1 MYPHIPLLINHLTED
16 DPNHRLKWCERF
28 NEMCEEEL
36 DLVDRIIWSDEAW
49 FTLNGHNCV
58 YWYQTN
64 PHLEIDVKMNPQ
76 KVMVWAGVWST
87 GRVGPFFFDQTVNG
101 VVYLDLLENHVFL
114 AIGDRLETDRF
125 IFQEDGAPAHYAA
138 SFQDRLAFCRHL
150 GGETFKNFETER
162 KASTLERRENMG
174 GEEDP

>member
-1 MYPHIPLLINHLTED
+1 
-16 DPNHRLKWCERF
+16 
-28 NEMCEEEL
+28 
-36 DLVDRIIWSDEAW
+36 
-49 FTLNGHNCV
+49 
-58 YWYQTN
+58 
-64 PHLEIDVKMNPQ
+64 MNPQ

-101 VVYLDLLENHVFL
+101 VVDLLENYVFL

-162 KASTLERRENMG
+162 KAFTHECRENLG